1 MSESGRYNYKG
12 INAQSWAAM
21 SLFLQF
27 LRDPTF
33 SQIDL
38 EAKDFEDFNLVF
50 KDGRKIICESKDR
63 QRKFSYPELREVLES
78 ITARSS
84 LGRDDEILVVCTKAN
99 PNLLSDV
106 RHVKYFDPVKKKFA
120 NKGYED
126 RHLTLLSS
134 VKFWVVPP
142 SFNEDVIYSLF
153 AELINFWLPAPEIE
167 RFVDNILVQRIY
179 KGSAQGSTYSRTQ
192 LLKTNNLRN

>member
-1 MSESGRYNYKG
+1 MSESGQYNYKG

-27 LRDPTF
+27 LRDPNF
-33 SQIDL
+33 SHIHL

-63 QRKFSYPELREVLES
+63 QRKFSYPELSEVLEN
-78 ITARSS
+78 ITTRTS
-84 LGRDDEILVVCTKAN
+84 LGHDDEILVVCTRAN
-99 PNLLSDV
+99 PSLLSDV
-106 RHVKYFDPVKKKFA
+106 RHVKYFEPVKKTFVS
-120 NKGYED
+120 KGYAD
-126 RHLTLLSS
+126 RHLSLLPS

-153 AELINFWLPAPEIE
+153 AELINFWLPTEEIE
-167 RFVDNILVQRIY
+167 RFVDNILVQRI
-179 KGSAQGSTYSRTQ
+179 
-192 LLKTNNLRN
+192 